1 MSTTESDAEDA
12 TTKDEIEGSAPVP
25 PAAAAGVSQGTK
37 RNACESIP
45 GTPRPGLGGISINQL
60 SIPKLHPELT
70 TSPHQVTELM
80 SPKRKVPAASQS
92 TTTTTPGSGT
102 GTGTGSVG
110 SFYNRGP
117 LTKTFKARDGL
128 GAYVADPA
136 SFPASRVVFHDASF
150 VAINDLYP
158 KASVH
163 TLLLPRDAALRRL
176 HPFDALGNPGNAAFL
191 AAVREQAARLRRLVA
206 KELQRRYGRF
216 SRADAARE
224 AVLDGGGAPAG
235 EGGEAGKLPRGRD
248 WEAEVRVGVHARP
261 SMNDLHVHALS
272 RDMFSECLRH
282 RKHYNSFNTPF
293 FVDLADLP
301 LAPDDPRRHP
311 GRAGYLDADL
321 TCWRCGRNFGNR
333 FKQLKEHLAHEFEEW
348 KKE

>member
-12 TTKDEIEGSAPVP
+12 ITKDEMESSAPAP
-25 PAAAAGVSQGTK
+25 PAAAAGVSQRTK
-37 RNACESIP
+37 RDAF
-45 GTPRPGLGGISINQL
+45 
-60 SIPKLHPELT
+60 
-70 TSPHQVTELM
+70 TELM

-92 TTTTTPGSGT
+92 TTTTTPESSTAT
-102 GTGTGSVG
+102 GATSA
-110 SFYNRGP
+110 FYNRAP
-117 LTKTFKARDGL
+117 LTKTLRARDGL

-150 VAINDLYP
+150 VAINDMYP

-163 TLLLPRDAALRRL
+163 TLLLPRDAVLRRL
-176 HPFDALGNPGNAAFL
+176 HPFDALDPNTDAAFL

-206 KELQRRYGRF
+206 KELQRRFGRF

-224 AVLDGGGAPAG
+224 AALDGVGVAPALEEG
-235 EGGEAGKLPRGRD
+235 EGERKLPQGRD
-248 WEAEVRVGVHARP
+248 WEAEVRVGVHAHP
-261 SMNDLHVHALS
+261 SMNDLHVHVLS

-321 TCWRCGRNFGNR
+321 TCWRCGSSFGKR
-333 FKQLKEHLAHEFEEW
+333 FKQLKEHLAYEFEEW

>member
-12 TTKDEIEGSAPVP
+12 ITKDEIESSAPAP

-37 RNACESIP
+37 RNAF
-45 GTPRPGLGGISINQL
+45 
-60 SIPKLHPELT
+60 
-70 TSPHQVTELM
+70 TELM
-80 SPKRKVPAASQS
+80 SPKRKAPAPSQPTTTT
-92 TTTTTPGSGT
+92 TTTTTPGSSTGT
-102 GTGTGSVG
+102 GTGTGATS
-110 SFYNRGP
+110 SFYNRAP
-117 LTKTFKARDGL
+117 LIRTFKARDGL

-150 VAINDLYP
+150 VAVNDLYP

-163 TLLLPRDAALRRL
+163 ALLLPRDAALRRL
-176 HPFDALGNPGNAAFL
+176 HPFDALGGDPAFL
-191 AAVREQAARLRRLVA
+191 AAVRGQAARLRRLVA
-206 KELQRRYGRF
+206 KELQRRFGRF

-224 AVLDGGGAPAG
+224 AALDGVAPAEGEGDGDG
-235 EGGEAGKLPRGRD
+235 EGGSLPRGRD
-248 WEAEVRVGVHARP
+248 WEAEVRVGVHAHP
-261 SMNDLHVHALS
+261 SMNDLHVHVLS
-272 RDMFSECLRH
+272 RDMFSDCLRH

-311 GRAGYLDADL
+311 GRAGYLGADL

>member
-1 MSTTESDAEDA
+1 MSTAESDAEDA
-12 TTKDEIEGSAPVP
+12 ITKDEIESSAPAP

-37 RNACESIP
+37 RNAF
-45 GTPRPGLGGISINQL
+45 
-60 SIPKLHPELT
+60 
-70 TSPHQVTELM
+70 TELM

-92 TTTTTPGSGT
+92 TTTTTTIPGSST
-102 GTGTGSVG
+102 GTTS
-110 SFYNRGP
+110 SFYNRAP

-136 SFPASRVVFHDASF
+136 SFPASRVVFHDGSF

-176 HPFDALGNPGNAAFL
+176 HPFDALGPSTDAAFL
-191 AAVREQAARLRRLVA
+191 AAVHEQAARLRRLVA
-206 KELQRRYGRF
+206 KELQRRFGRF

-224 AVLDGGGAPAG
+224 AALDGVGVAPALGEG
-235 EGGEAGKLPRGRD
+235 EGGRRLLPRGRD
-248 WEAEVRVGVHARP
+248 WEAEVRVGVHAHP
-261 SMNDLHVHALS
+261 SMNDLHVHVLS

-311 GRAGYLDADL
+311 GRAGYLNADL

>member
-1 MSTTESDAEDA
+1 MSATESDAEDA
-12 TTKDEIEGSAPVP
+12 ITKDEIEGSAPAP

-37 RNACESIP
+37 RNAF
-45 GTPRPGLGGISINQL
+45 
-60 SIPKLHPELT
+60 
-70 TSPHQVTELM
+70 TELM

-92 TTTTTPGSGT
+92 TTTTTPGSSTGT
-102 GTGTGSVG
+102 GTGTGVTS
-110 SFYNRGP
+110 SFCNRAP

-163 TLLLPRDAALRRL
+163 TLLLPRDAVLRRL
-176 HPFDALGNPGNAAFL
+176 HPFDALDPNTDAAFL

-206 KELQRRYGRF
+206 KELQRRFGRF

-224 AVLDGGGAPAG
+224 AALDGVVVAPALEDGEGEGEG
-235 EGGEAGKLPRGRD
+235 EGGRKLPRGRD
-248 WEAEVRVGVHARP
+248 WEAEVRVGVHAHP
-261 SMNDLHVHALS
+261 SMNDLHVHVLS